1 MESKANQVIISIRTL
16 INGAKLAGDAM
27 DILFQMREFSES
39 EKEEKLTEAASDI
52 LERLFSL
59 VSSEEAR
66 AMILKRFDGKST
78 SVSSYVSHSKLPL

>member
-1 MESKANQVIISIRTL
+1 MESKANQAIISVRTI
-16 INGAKLAGDAM
+16 INAAKLAGDAM

-39 EKEEKLTEAASDI
+39 EKDEKLTEAASDI
-52 LERLFSL
+52 FERLLSL

-78 SVSSYVSHSKLPL
+78 SIPS